1 LSFVYL
7 EKRRDFGLAFR
18 FFDPN
23 FNLLLAGAALNFLGA
38 A

>member
-23 FNLLLAGAALNFLGA
+23 FNLLLAGVALNFLGA